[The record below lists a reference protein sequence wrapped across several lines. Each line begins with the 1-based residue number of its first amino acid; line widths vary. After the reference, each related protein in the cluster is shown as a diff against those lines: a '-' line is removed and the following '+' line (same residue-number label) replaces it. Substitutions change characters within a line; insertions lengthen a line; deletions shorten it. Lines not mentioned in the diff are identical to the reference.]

1 MNMGVEKPR
10 KTRKVAWGI
19 SGSGDRIVE
28 TFEVM
33 KKVEAQY
40 QNEVDIRVYLSK
52 AGELVVKWYRIGQE
66 LKKRF
71 TRILVET
78 NSNTPFLAGQL
89 QVGSFEFLLIAPA
102 TSNTVAKIAVGI
114 ADSLLT
120 NSAAMA
126 LKGGIP
132 VYIMP
137 SDYEEGKMITKLP
150 DGRDAEVRVRRKDVE
165 NVETLRRMNNLSVL
179 ENPEEIHNL
188 FCKHFKLKE

>member
-1 MNMGVEKPR
+1 MKKILIAHNSQNGNSKKLSEE
-10 KTRKVAWGI
+10 I
-19 SGSGDRIVE
+19 SESLKQD
-28 TFEVM
+28 FEVNI
-33 KKVEAQY
+33 KRID
-40 QNEVDIRVYLSK
+40 DID
-52 AGELVVKWYRIGQE
+52 QE

-71 TRILVET
+71 AKVLVET

-132 VYIMP
+132 VYVMP

-165 NVETLRRMNNLSVL
+165 NVETLRSMDSLSVL
-179 ENPEEIHNL
+179 ENLEEIHKV
-188 FCKHFKLKE
+188 FSKHFEFKE